1 MTALFSTYNRFDLTV
16 AEASGTVVKDTD
28 GKEYLDFGSGIG
40 VCNLGHRHPDV
51 QQAIEEQLNKYWHV
65 SNLYHVPL
73 QEEVA
78 KLLTANSAGDYVF
91 FCNSGAEAN
100 EAAIKLARKATGKT
114 KIITFQQSFHGRTF
128 ATMAATG
135 QDKVQQGF
143 GPMLQAF
150 DYAPFNDIEAV
161 KKKIDGQ
168 TAAVMLEVIQGE
180 GGVIAAE
187 PTFVKQLE
195 QLCVEHDI
203 LLIIDEIQTGI
214 GRTGVPFAYQHYA
227 ISPDIISTA
236 KGIGNGLPVGAM
248 IAKAELYEHFG
259 PGSHAT
265 TFGGNP
271 LAMAAA
277 KAVLQHVFD
286 PAFLQTVEEKSIYLK
301 RRLQEEIGET
311 RFVTNI
317 KGKGLMIGIECAAE
331 VTQFIPQLMEKGL
344 LVLNAGPHVLR
355 LLPPLTVSYQ
365 DIDRAVE
372 LISEMM
378 KKPVT
383 T

>member
-1 MTALFSTYNRFDLTV
+1 
-16 AEASGTVVKDTD
+16 
-28 GKEYLDFGSGIG
+28 
-40 VCNLGHRHPDV
+40 
-51 QQAIEEQLNKYWHV
+51 
-65 SNLYHVPL
+65 
-73 QEEVA
+73 
-78 KLLTANSAGDYVF
+78 
-91 FCNSGAEAN
+91 
-100 EAAIKLARKATGKT
+100 
-114 KIITFQQSFHGRTF
+114 
-128 ATMAATG
+128 
-135 QDKVQQGF
+135 
-143 GPMLQAF
+143 
-150 DYAPFNDIEAV
+150 
-161 KKKIDGQ
+161 
-168 TAAVMLEVIQGE
+168 
-180 GGVIAAE
+180 
-187 PTFVKQLE
+187 QLE

-236 KGIGNGLPVGAM
+236 KGLGNGLPVGAM

-311 RFVTNI
+311 CFVTNI

-331 VTQFIPQLMEKGL
+331 VTALVPELMKQGL
-344 LVLNAGPHVLR
+344 LVLNAGPYVIR
-355 LLPPLTVSYQ
+355 LLPPLTVSKQ
-365 DIDRAVE
+365 EIDTAVE
-372 LISEMM
+372 LISEVL
-378 KKPVT
+378 KAPVT
-383 T
+383 N

>member
-1 MTALFSTYNRFDLTV
+1 
-16 AEASGTVVKDTD
+16 
-28 GKEYLDFGSGIG
+28 
-40 VCNLGHRHPDV
+40 
-51 QQAIEEQLNKYWHV
+51 
-65 SNLYHVPL
+65 
-73 QEEVA
+73 
-78 KLLTANSAGDYVF
+78 
-91 FCNSGAEAN
+91 
-100 EAAIKLARKATGKT
+100 
-114 KIITFQQSFHGRTF
+114 
-128 ATMAATG
+128 
-135 QDKVQQGF
+135 
-143 GPMLQAF
+143 
-150 DYAPFNDIEAV
+150 
-161 KKKIDGQ
+161 
-168 TAAVMLEVIQGE
+168 EVIQGE

-248 IAKAELYEHFG
+248 IAKAKFYDDFG

-301 RRLQEEIGET
+301 RRVKKEIVET
-311 RFVTNI
+311 QYVTKI
-317 KGKGLMIGIECAAE
+317 KRKEIMIEIKCAAE
-331 VTQFIPQLMEKGL
+331 ETQFIPQIMEKGL
-344 LVLNAGPHVLR
+344 LVLNARPNVLR
-355 LLPPLTVSYQ
+355 LLPP
-365 DIDRAVE
+365 
-372 LISEMM
+372 
-378 KKPVT
+378 
-383 T
+383 

>member
-248 IAKAELYEHFG
+248 IAKAKFYDDFG